1 MIKKEKIRQGIYTV
15 SFMFVITLI
24 FISALAFANLNTR
37 EQIAINRK
45 LATQKAILKAAGIAI
60 PSDNVN
66 EIYNQNILAKPNE
79 TTPKYYEI
87 VNPDKSI
94 KGFVIKNS
102 GGGLWGE
109 IETVIGLQTDK
120 ATIIGFDI
128 LKQAETPGLGARIE
142 EDWFKNQLSGKKGE
156 FTTIIDEKATPAEG
170 EIQGVTGATI
180 TVDAVRK
187 IINESLKKAAQISGT
202 EAQGGNDAK

>member
-1 MIKKEKIRQGIYTV
+1 MIKKEKIRQGLYTIF
-15 SFMFVITLI
+15 FMFIVTLI

-37 EQIAINRK
+37 EQIVVNRK
-45 LATQKAILKAAGIAI
+45 LATQKAILKAAGISLT
-60 PSDNVN
+60 SDNVN
-66 EIYNQNILAKPNE
+66 EIFIKNIKAKPTENN
-79 TTPKYYEI
+79 PQYYEI
-87 VNPDKSI
+87 INPDQTV

-109 IETVIGLQTDK
+109 IEIVIGLQSDK

-142 EDWFKNQLSGKKGE
+142 EDWFKDQLRGKKGE
-156 FTTIIDEKATPAEG
+156 FKTIIDEKAIPVEG

-187 IINESLKKAAQISGT
+187 IINESLKKAAKIVGKG
-202 EAQGGNDAK
+202 E